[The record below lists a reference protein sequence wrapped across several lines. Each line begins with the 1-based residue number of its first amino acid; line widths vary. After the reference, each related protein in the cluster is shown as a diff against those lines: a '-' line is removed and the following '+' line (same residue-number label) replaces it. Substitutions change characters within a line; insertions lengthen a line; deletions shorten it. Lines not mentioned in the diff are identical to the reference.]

1 MRSLF
6 LKIFLWFWATV
17 VLTGIT
23 LIFSFLLQPGGAS
36 FRIHAALGE
45 TASVYGRAAIAELEG
60 GGPEAAATYLE
71 DLRKNAHTS
80 ACLFN
85 REGTEIAGHDC
96 ASFSRLVNAA
106 AEKSAPAIAMRHG
119 LVRVGVRLQGES
131 GTPYLFATELPAGPG
146 AAFGN
151 NFFGLLLHWGAAFL
165 VSGLICYLLT
175 RYLTEPIL
183 RLRDASRQLAA
194 GNLSMRAAAGA
205 EKRRDELGDLVR
217 DFNAMGDRI
226 EALITSQRQLISDVS
241 HELRSPLA
249 RLTVALDLA
258 REHKGDDPAFEQM
271 QKDFDRLNEM
281 VGRLLTVARLDT
293 SATPAEMKRLDFG
306 ALVAKV
312 AADAEFESRELNC
325 NVQLSGDNHIY
336 VQGNSDLLRSA
347 VENIVRN
354 AIRYTAPGTTVDVNL
369 RRRNSAGLARSVLT
383 VRDHGPGVAESELAN
398 IFQPFYRIEDA
409 RDRQSGGVGLGL
421 AISDRVARL
430 HGGMV
435 RASNPTDGGL
445 QVEFEIPAAEVTAE
459 T

>member
-17 VLTGIT
+17 VLTGIA
-23 LIFSFLLQPGGAS
+23 LILSFVLQPGGVPS
-36 FRIHAALGE
+36 RWHAALGE
-45 TASVYGRAAIAELEG
+45 TASVYGRATVAELER

-71 DLRKNAHTS
+71 ELQRNAHTS
-80 ACLFN
+80 ACLFD
-85 REGTEIAGHDC
+85 REGAEIAGHAC
-96 ASFSRLVNAA
+96 ASFNRLVNAA
-106 AEKSAPAIAMRHG
+106 AESNAPAFAMRHG
-119 LVRVGVRLQGES
+119 IVRVGVRLQGKS

-146 AAFGN
+146 AAFDN
-151 NFFGLLLHWGAAFL
+151 NFVGLLLHWGVAFL

-175 RYLTEPIL
+175 RYLTKPIL
-183 RLRDASRQLAA
+183 RLRHAARQLAA

-205 EKRRDELGDLVR
+205 ENRHDELGDLVR

-293 SATPAEMKRLDFG
+293 SATPAEMKPLDFG
-306 ALVAKV
+306 ALVAEV

-325 NVQLSGDNHIY
+325 NVRLSGDNHIC
-336 VQGNSDLLRSA
+336 VRGNSDLLRSA

-354 AIRYTAPGTTVDVNL
+354 AIRYTAPCTTVDVNL
-369 RRRNSAGLARSVLT
+369 QRRNSAGLARGVLT
-383 VRDHGPGVAESELAN
+383 VRDRGPGVAESELAN

-435 RASNPTDGGL
+435 RASNATDGGL
-445 QVEFEIPAAEVTAE
+445 QVEFEIPAAEVVAE

>member
-165 VSGLICYLLT
+165 VSGAICYLLT

-258 REHKGDDPAFEQM
+258 REHKGDDSAFEQM

-306 ALVAKV
+306 ALVAEV

-435 RASNPTDGGL
+435 RASNATDGGL
-445 QVEFEIPAAEVTAE
+445 QVEFEIPAAEVTPE

>member
-1 MRSLF
+1 
-6 LKIFLWFWATV
+6 
-17 VLTGIT
+17 
-23 LIFSFLLQPGGAS
+23 
-36 FRIHAALGE
+36 
-45 TASVYGRAAIAELEG
+45 
-60 GGPEAAATYLE
+60 
-71 DLRKNAHTS
+71 
-80 ACLFN
+80 
-85 REGTEIAGHDC
+85 
-96 ASFSRLVNAA
+96 
-106 AEKSAPAIAMRHG
+106 
-119 LVRVGVRLQGES
+119 
-131 GTPYLFATELPAGPG
+131 
-146 AAFGN
+146 
-151 NFFGLLLHWGAAFL
+151 
-165 VSGLICYLLT
+165 
-175 RYLTEPIL
+175 
-183 RLRDASRQLAA
+183 
-194 GNLSMRAAAGA
+194 
-205 EKRRDELGDLVR
+205 
-217 DFNAMGDRI
+217 MGDRI

-281 VGRLLTVARLDT
+281 VGRLLAVARLDT
-293 SATPAEMKRLDFG
+293 SATPAEMKPLNFG
-306 ALVAKV
+306 ALVAEV

-336 VQGNSDLLRSA
+336 VRGNSDLLRSA

-354 AIRYTAPGTTVDVNL
+354 AIRYTAPGTTVNVNL

-435 RASNPTDGGL
+435 RASNATDGGL